1 MPINLQLHAL
11 YYGTDNIL
19 GSKHLYGFIFIPV
32 TNCVNLNP
40 HTSISV
46 TMKTLSP
53 TSLNLTS
60 KEFGSST
67 HTQRHC
73 LFWRQWRCFM
83 LNSETAEILMVSS
96 LINTQNY
103 SWVVII
109 LREVFVEES
118 CKAVIPIRRTPKPL
132 KLM

>member
-1 MPINLQLHAL
+1 MPL
-11 YYGTDNIL
+11 YHGTDNIL
-19 GSKHLYGFIFIPV
+19 GSKHPYGSIFIPV

-53 TSLNLTS
+53 TLLNLIS
-60 KEFGSST
+60 KEFGSNA
-67 HTQRHC
+67 HTKTLSFLKTMAVFYVEFRDC
-73 LFWRQWRCFM
+73 R
-83 LNSETAEILMVSS
+83 VSS